1 MIVFTLKI
9 TRVFTHLLC
18 SPVYAIREAAA
29 INLKNL
35 VQNFGSDWA
44 RVAILPK
51 VLNMS
56 TDPNYLH
63 RMTTLF
69 TVNVSL
75 WQSCVCVWS
84 HIFHLPPQLLGDVCS
99 ADVIE
104 QNILPVV
111 LKLAQD
117 PVANVRFNVAK
128 TLLRLRPKIP
138 QR

>member
-1 MIVFTLKI
+1 M
-9 TRVFTHLLC
+9 
-18 SPVYAIREAAA
+18 
-29 INLKNL
+29 
-35 VQNFGSDWA
+35 
-44 RVAILPK
+44 
-51 VLNMS
+51 
-56 TDPNYLH
+56 
-63 RMTTLF
+63 
-69 TVNVSL
+69 
-75 WQSCVCVWS
+75 CVCGS

-138 QR
+138 QK